1 MIHFEEEQFVQA
13 YYGEVDENTRRHLQE
28 CAACG
33 AEFARLRD
41 LLDSVRDYPVPERE
55 SSYGSDVWARLAPCL
70 GPQAPPPKLRPAW
83 FRWWIL
89 APALAAFVVVVFV
102 AGIVTGERRTGISA
116 RSRERVLLMAMSDH
130 FDRSQ
135 ILLTELVHANPGSSG
150 LMAQREKARELL
162 TENRLLRQSAVHM
175 GDVSDADLL
184 DALDRVLLD
193 FANGSSTSPPDNL
206 AALQQRIDNDALL
219 FKVRI
224 SGADAREKGQKL

>member
-1 MIHFEEEQFVQA
+1 MIHFEEEQFVQG
-13 YYGEVDENTRRHLQE
+13 YYGEVDEDSRRHLEE
-28 CAACG
+28 CDDCR

-55 SSYGSDVWARLAPCL
+55 ASYGSDVWLRLAPHL
-70 GPQAPPPKLRPAW
+70 NPEPPAAKSRPPW

-89 APALAAFVVVVFV
+89 APALATVVVIVFI
-102 AGIVTGERRTGISA
+102 AGIITGERQTGISVKA
-116 RSRERVLLMAMSDH
+116 RERVLLMAIGDH

-135 ILLTELVHANPGSSG
+135 ILLTELVHENPESSG
-150 LMAQREKARELL
+150 LTTQREKARELL

-184 DALDRVLLD
+184 DALERVLLD
-193 FANGSSTSPPDNL
+193 FANSSPASPNSL
-206 AALQQRIDNDALL
+206 MAIQQRIDDDALL